1 MDTKEGT
8 AATDEGVRI
17 PEFHTEVA
25 KEAVKI
31 ALMEAAQGVFENDND
46 NRGPRV
52 DEYQRVGGTL
62 GQAWCA
68 KFAYWCFMQASLK
81 LGVANPFPR
90 IFGAARLEEWGKKE
104 DRMVTDPA
112 CGDVL
117 IKEHHH
123 VGLVTGPRL
132 PGEIVPSVE
141 GNTWEH
147 VHKEGV
153 YVLQKERFTKC
164 TFIRL

>member
-1 MDTKEGT
+1 METKEAT
-8 AATDEGVRI
+8 AVTDEGARI
-17 PEFHTEVA
+17 PEYHTEVA

-31 ALMEAAQGVFENDND
+31 ALMEAAQRVYENDND

-52 DEYQRVGGTL
+52 DEYQSVGGTL
-62 GQAWCA
+62 GQPWCA

-90 IFGAARLEEWGKKE
+90 IFGAVRLEEWGKKE
-104 DRMVTDPA
+104 GRMVTEPA

-117 IKEHHH
+117 IKQHHH
-123 VGLVTGPRL
+123 VGLVTRSALDNG
-132 PGEIVPSVE
+132 IVPSVE
-141 GNTWEH
+141 GNTWDH
-147 VHKEGV
+147 IHKEGV
-153 YVLQKERFTKC
+153 YVLEKERFSKC

>member
-1 MDTKEGT
+1 METKEAT
-8 AATDEGVRI
+8 AVTDEGARI
-17 PEFHTEVA
+17 PEYHTEVA

-31 ALMEAAQGVFENDND
+31 ALMEAAQRVYENDND

-52 DEYQRVGGTL
+52 DEYQQVGGTL
-62 GQAWCA
+62 GQPWCA

-90 IFGAARLEEWGKKE
+90 IFGAVRLEEWGKKE
-104 DRMVTDPA
+104 GRMVTEPA

-117 IKEHHH
+117 IKQHHH
-123 VGLVTGPRL
+123 VGLVTRSALDNG
-132 PGEIVPSVE
+132 IVPSVE
-141 GNTWEH
+141 GNTWDH

-153 YVLQKERFTKC
+153 YVLEKERFSKC